1 MTHETDRSQIE
12 QDKFVGQMGIQGD
25 ELLRGKAETDVVG
38 AAHVTSA
45 AIYGWAVVLKVPFAF
60 SLSYD
65 TNASDFSR
73 DLSTIVCARPGG
85 NADPYLLSQK

>member
-1 MTHETDRSQIE
+1 LGKWEYR
-12 QDKFVGQMGIQGD
+12 GD

-73 DLSTIVCARPGG
+73 DLSAIVYSRPGG
-85 NADPYLLSQK
+85 NADLYLLSQK